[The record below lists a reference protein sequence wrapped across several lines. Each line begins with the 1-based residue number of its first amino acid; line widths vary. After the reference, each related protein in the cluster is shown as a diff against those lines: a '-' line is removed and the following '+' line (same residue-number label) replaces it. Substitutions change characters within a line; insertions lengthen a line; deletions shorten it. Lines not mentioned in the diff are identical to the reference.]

1 MEPFLDPDLNSLVIH
16 DSVIITLV
24 AGLLG
29 LGRTLYL
36 LVFVY
41 TFLSTAF
48 FLVSLS
54 SIPPAYRAFAMLT
67 SLYRHIQLR
76 SLRSMVLPDAS
87 ATAAAVNPSQRS
99 RRITFLFL
107 VAMSQVLYM
116 GFLIRV

>member
-1 MEPFLDPDLNSLVIH
+1 MVYL
-16 DSVIITLV
+16 SVIITLI

-48 FLVSLS
+48 FLVRLISTL
-54 SIPPAYRAFAMLT
+54 PGFAMLT
-67 SLYRHIQLR
+67 ALCRCIQLR

-107 VAMSQVLYM
+107 VAVSQFFYM
-116 GFLIRV
+116 GILIRV